1 MEKSIYR
8 YILKHSA
15 RDQVFL
21 LILTAISMP
30 LVYIGLEIPKLI
42 INNALG
48 GVDIPDQV
56 FGYDINQL
64 QYLFILCFIYLGLA
78 LLNGVLKYFM
88 SVYRGV
94 LGERMLRR
102 FRYTLY
108 NHILRFPLAHFRR
121 ISSGELIPI
130 ITSETKALGG
140 FIGDSIALPAFQGG
154 LLLTYLIFIFNQG
167 VWLGLAAIALYPPQM
182 IIIPRLQRKINAL
195 AKKRILHIRKL
206 SDHIGETVAGI
217 NDIHSHYT
225 RQYEQATIS
234 HRLGQIFL
242 IRFDIYK
249 KKYFI
254 KFLNN
259 FLAVLTPFFFYS
271 MGGYMVLQG
280 ELSLGALVAVLAAYK
295 DLSSPWKELLKFY
308 QITQDVKVKHAQ
320 ILEQFDPP
328 GLMDPALLE
337 NVEQPPGHFDGPLLA
352 RRLSFEEDPDHR
364 YVDRADVS
372 LSLQQHIALMGTEG
386 KETEAFTHL
395 LARLVF
401 PSSGQLLLDGE
412 DTRAISEAI
421 IGQRFAYCGH
431 DSYVFNTTIA
441 ENLLYGL
448 KHQAVIS
455 WEKDLLQRP
464 EREREIKA
472 ALAAGNSADDPAAN
486 WVDFEHLGIEGLP
499 EFEQRASRVLK
510 VMQLEGGVFHQG
522 LHDIADIEQH
532 PELAEHILQVRQHLA
547 SELCKDEHSALLE
560 SFEPETYNT
569 NLSVAENVLFG
580 SPLSKEFELENLSSS
595 QTVNTL
601 LQQQGLD
608 VVFLKTGLKLTEI
621 MMELFAEVDEDD
633 DLFRQFSFI
642 TADDFPEYERI
653 ISTVNDKGLKKLD
666 EPDCQRL
673 ITLTYKLTP
682 ARHRLGLIDDKVQ
695 AQILTLR
702 KSLRKKLGEENPYVS
717 FLDSRKYNPAISILD
732 NIIFGRVSYGVA
744 RAQKQINQLVETAV
758 NSLGFR
764 NDIIRAGLAFVV
776 GAAGSRLSVIQRQKI
791 VVARCLLKDPDV
803 LIINGAL
810 SALNARDMQQI
821 LDNIIEYRANKNLI
835 WVLDDIQLKDRFD
848 TLLILEEGRLTEQ
861 PLSAEVP
868 VEVPSEVPAERA

>member
-30 LVYIGLEIPKLI
+30 LIYIGLEIPKLI

-56 FGYDINQL
+56 FGYEIDQL
-64 QYLFILCFIYLGLA
+64 QYLFILCFIYLALA
-78 LLNGVLKYFM
+78 LVNGVLKYFM

-108 NHILRFPLAHFRR
+108 NHILRFPLAHFKR

-206 SDHIGETVAGI
+206 SDHIGETVSGI
-217 NDIHSHYT
+217 NDIHGHYT

-234 HRLGQIFL
+234 HRLGKIFL
-242 IRFDIYK
+242 IRFEIYK
-249 KKYFI
+249 KKYFV

-320 ILEQFDPP
+320 IIEQFDPP
-328 GLMDPALLE
+328 GLIDPALLE
-337 NVEQPPGHFDGPLLA
+337 NMQQVPGHFEGPLVA
-352 RRLSFEEDPDHR
+352 RRLSFEEDADHI

-372 LSLQQHIALMGTEG
+372 LSLQQHIALMGAEG

-395 LARLVF
+395 VARLVF
-401 PSSGQLLLDGE
+401 PSSGQLMLDGQE
-412 DTRAISEAI
+412 TSKIAEAI

-431 DSYVFNTTIA
+431 DSYVFNTSIA

-448 KHQAVIS
+448 KHQPVIA
-455 WEKDLLQRP
+455 WEKDRLQRP

-472 ALAAGNSADDPAAN
+472 ALAAGNTADDPGAD
-486 WVDFEHLGIEGLP
+486 WVDFARMGIDNKE

-510 VMQLEGGVFHQG
+510 VVQLEDDVFHMG
-522 LHDIADIEQH
+522 LREIANIEQH
-532 PELAEHILQVRQHLA
+532 PELAEHILLVRQHLA
-547 SELCKDEHSALLE
+547 SELAKEAHSDLLE
-560 SFEPETYNT
+560 SFDPQQYNT

-580 SPLSKEFELENLSSS
+580 SPLSEEFELENLSSND
-595 QTVNTL
+595 TINAL
-601 LQQQGLD
+601 LQKQGLD
-608 VVFLKTGLKLTEI
+608 KVFLETGLRLTEI
-621 MMELFAEVDEDD
+621 MLELFADVDEDD

-642 TADDFPEYERI
+642 SADDFPEYERI
-653 ISTVNDKGLKKLD
+653 ISEVNDKGLEKLNEQD
-666 EPDCQRL
+666 RQRL

-682 ARHRLGLIDDKVQ
+682 ARHRLGLIDEAIQQK
-695 AQILTLR
+695 ILILR
-702 KSLRKKLGEENPYVS
+702 KSLRKTLNEDNTHVS
-717 FLDSRKYNPAISILD
+717 FLHSRSYNPALSIVD
-732 NIIFGRVSYGVA
+732 NIIFGRVSYGLA
-744 RAQKQINQLVETAV
+744 RAQNQINQLIETAV
-758 NSLGFR
+758 NDLGFR
-764 NDIIRAGLAFVV
+764 NDIIRVGLDFVV
-776 GAAGSRLSVIQRQKI
+776 GASGSRLSVTQRQKI
-791 VVARCLLKDPDV
+791 VVARCLLKSPDV
-803 LIINGAL
+803 LIINAAL
-810 SALNARDMQQI
+810 SALSTQNMTLI
-821 LDNIIEYRANKNLI
+821 LDNILEYREGKNLI
-835 WVLDDIQLKDRFD
+835 WVLDDVHLADRFD
-848 TLLILEEGRLTEQ
+848 TLLTLKEGRVSEQ
-861 PLSAEVP
+861 ATPIP
-868 VEVPSEVPAERA
+868 VEQGSASLSDTSS

>member
-1 MEKSIYR
+1 
-8 YILKHSA
+8 
-15 RDQVFL
+15 
-21 LILTAISMP
+21 MP

-48 GVDIPDQV
+48 GVDIPDQI
-56 FGYDINQL
+56 FGFDINQI
-64 QYLFILCFIYLGLA
+64 QYLLILCFAYLGLA
-78 LLNGVLKYFM
+78 LLNGILKYFM

-195 AKKRILHIRKL
+195 AKERILHVRKL
-206 SDHIGETVAGI
+206 SDHIGETVSGI

-234 HRLGQIFL
+234 HRLGQIFS

-249 KKYFI
+249 RKYFV

-320 ILEQFDPP
+320 IIEQFDPP
-328 GLMDPALLE
+328 GLINPALFEKVDQVPARFQGSL
-337 NVEQPPGHFDGPLLA
+337 VA
-352 RRLSFEEDPDHR
+352 RRLSFEEDADHQ
-364 YVDRADVS
+364 YVDRANLDMA
-372 LSLQQHIALMGTEG
+372 LHQHIALMGTEG
-386 KETEAFTHL
+386 KETEAFAHL
-395 LARLVF
+395 LARLAF
-401 PSSGQLLLDGE
+401 PNSGQLLLDGQ
-412 DTRAISEAI
+412 DTSNLSEAI
-421 IGQRFAYCGH
+421 TGQRFAYCGY
-431 DSYVFNTTIA
+431 DSYVFNTSVA

-448 KHQAVIS
+448 KHQPVIA
-455 WEKDLLQRP
+455 WEQDRLQRP
-464 EREREIKA
+464 EREQEIKA

-486 WVDFEHLGIEGLP
+486 WVDFERMGIKNPL
-499 EFEQRASRVLK
+499 EFEQRASKVLK
-510 VMQLEGGVFHQG
+510 AVQLEDDVFQRG
-522 LHDIADIEQH
+522 LLAIADIEQH
-532 PELAEHILQVRQHLA
+532 PELAEHILQVRQYLA
-547 SELCKDEHSALLE
+547 NELSKEDRSDLLE
-560 SFEPETYNT
+560 SFDPEHYNT

-580 SPLSKEFELENLSSS
+580 SSLSDEFELENLSSNDIINS
-595 QTVNTL
+595 L
-601 LQQQGLD
+601 LHKQGLD
-608 VVFLKTGLKLTEI
+608 IVFLKTGLKLTEI
-621 MMELFAEVDEDD
+621 MLELFADIDEDD
-633 DLFRQFSFI
+633 ELFRQFSFI
-642 TADDFPEYERI
+642 SADDFPEYERI
-653 ISTVNDKGLKKLD
+653 ISEVNDKGLEKLNEKD
-666 EPDCQRL
+666 HQRL

-682 ARHRLGLIDDKVQ
+682 ARHRLGLIDDTVQ
-695 AQILTLR
+695 AEIL
-702 KSLRKKLGEENPYVS
+702 SLRKNLRKNLGEENPHIG
-717 FLDSRKYNPAISILD
+717 FLDSSKYNPAISIQD
-732 NIIFGRVSYGVA
+732 NIIFGRISYGMA
-744 RAQKQINQLVETAV
+744 RAQREIDKLIKTAV
-758 NSLGFR
+758 EDLGFR
-764 NDIIRAGLAFVV
+764 NDIIRSGLDFVV
-776 GAAGSRLSVIQRQKI
+776 GAAGSRLSIIQRQKI
-791 VVARCLLKDPDV
+791 VVARCLLKDPDI

-810 SALNARDMQQI
+810 SALSTQHMAQI
-821 LDNIIEYRANKNLI
+821 LDNIIVFREGKNLI
-835 WVLDDIQLKDRFD
+835 WVLDDAYLVDRFD
-848 TLLILEEGRLTEQ
+848 TLLSLKEGKLTERAVST
-861 PLSAEVP
+861 LA
-868 VEVPSEVPAERA
+868 PSPASVPA

>member
-15 RDQVFL
+15 RDQIFL

-48 GVDIPDQV
+48 GVDIPEKLLGVDIDQ
-56 FGYDINQL
+56 I
-64 QYLFILCFIYLGLA
+64 QYLFLLCFAYLGLA
-78 LLNGVLKYFM
+78 LLNGILKYFM

-108 NHILRFPLAHFRR
+108 NHILRFPLTHFRR

-182 IIIPRLQRKINAL
+182 IIIPRLQRKINEL
-195 AKKRILHIRKL
+195 AKKRILHVRKL
-206 SDHIGETVAGI
+206 SDHIGETVSGI
-217 NDIHSHYT
+217 TDIHSHYT

-242 IRFDIYK
+242 IRLEIYK
-249 KKYFI
+249 RKYFV

-320 ILEQFDPP
+320 IIEQFDPP

-337 NVEQPPGHFDGPLLA
+337 NIQKVPDHFEGPLIA
-352 RRLSFEEDPDHR
+352 RRLSFEEDADHL
-364 YVDRADVS
+364 YVNQANFN
-372 LSLQQHIALMGTEG
+372 LNLNQHIALMGTEG

-401 PSSGQLLLDGE
+401 PSSGQILLDNQ
-412 DTRAISEAI
+412 DTRSLAEAI
-421 IGQRFAYCGH
+421 TGQRFAYCGY
-431 DSYVFNTTIA
+431 DSYVFNTSVA

-448 KHQAVIS
+448 KHQPVIA
-455 WEKDLLQRP
+455 WEQDRLQRP

-472 ALAAGNSADDPAAN
+472 ALSAGNSADDPAAN
-486 WVDFEHLGIEGLP
+486 WVNFERMGIEDSQV
-499 EFEQRASRVLK
+499 FERRASKVLK
-510 VMQLEGGVFHQG
+510 AVQLEDDVFQSG
-522 LHDIADIEQH
+522 LRDISNLEQH
-532 PELAEHILQVRQHLA
+532 PELADHILQVRQYLT
-547 SELCKDEHSALLE
+547 SELRKEDHSDLLE
-560 SFEPETYNT
+560 PFDPELYNT
-569 NLSVAENVLFG
+569 NLSVAENVIFG
-580 SPLSKEFELENLSSS
+580 SPLSDEFELENLSSNDLINS
-595 QTVNTL
+595 L
-601 LQQQGLD
+601 LQEQGLD
-608 VVFLKTGLKLTEI
+608 IVFLMTGLSLTKI
-621 MMELFAEVDEDD
+621 MLELFADIDEDD
-633 DLFRQFSFI
+633 ELFRQFSFI
-642 TADDFPEYERI
+642 SADDFPEYERI
-653 ISTVNDKGLKKLD
+653 ISDVSDKGLEKLSQKD
-666 EPDCQRL
+666 RQRL

-682 ARHRLGLIDDKVQ
+682 ARHRLGLIDDEVQ
-695 AQILTLR
+695 SQILTLR
-702 KSLRKKLGEENPYVS
+702 KKLRLKLGKENSHIS
-717 FLDSRKYNPAISILD
+717 FLDSSKYNPTISIQD
-732 NIIFGRVSYGVA
+732 NIIFGRISYGVA
-744 RAQKQINQLVETAV
+744 RAQKEIDKLIKTAV
-758 NSLGFR
+758 EDLGFR
-764 NDIIRAGLAFVV
+764 NDIIRSGLDFIV
-776 GAAGSRLSVIQRQKI
+776 GAAGSRLSVAQRQKI

-810 SALNARDMQQI
+810 SALSAQHLAQI
-821 LDNIIEYRANKNLI
+821 IDNIIAYRAGKNLI
-835 WVLDDIQLKDRFD
+835 WVLDDDQLVDRFD
-848 TLLILEEGRLTEQ
+848 TVLTLKEGKLTEQ
-861 PLSAEVP
+861 AK
-868 VEVPSEVPAERA
+868 